1 MFVSLN
7 KNTTGFRAGFQQRS
21 GVIVLM
27 LLALILLPAGMLL
40 HISVCSSPVWQSS
53 GPCKSKALH
62 NTGYRLVIEVSAEP
76 TGLPTDRTTVES
88 A

>member
-7 KNTTGFRAGFQQRS
+7 KNYYRLQGRVEQRS

-62 NTGYRLVIEVSAEP
+62 NRRYRLVIEVSAEP